1 MAILIRTPTDDE
13 WPAICRADGRA
24 FGHHYSDEDI
34 EIGRRIHDLSRFRV
48 AVDDDND
55 DTIVSI
61 AGSYAFDVT
70 LPGGTTMPMGGVTW
84 VSSAATHRRQGLMRA
99 VVEAVHQDIDDRGEP
114 VASLYSSEGGIYD
127 RLGYGVATQVRVTSI
142 ETRRAQL
149 RPEFATPSGEVR
161 FADGDDVVGVMAE
174 IWERFRRCRSGEIG
188 RDDAF
193 HDFLYDLRSKPQGP
207 MTPAFYLF
215 HRDGFAVYRMEEDWH
230 DGHPQ
235 HTVHLIELVAITADA
250 HLALW
255 QTMLA
260 MDLVSTIKTRALAAD
275 EPLPHLL
282 TNSRLVRTTE
292 VNDGVWVNVR
302 DVGIAFGNRTY
313 RIADKMIIEADG
325 RRWSIDGG
333 PDGASCKAV
342 KSKPD
347 LVTSAAGL
355 GSLLYGGV
363 AASSLVAG
371 RRMTA
376 RNDDVLRRADI
387 FFTTA
392 ATPHTQSFY

>member
-1 MAILIRTPTDDE
+1 MTIVIRTPTDDE
-13 WPAICRADGRA
+13 WTAICHADGRA
-24 FGHHYSDEDI
+24 FAHHYSPDDI
-34 EIGRRIHDLSRFRV
+34 ETLRRLHDLTRFRV
-48 AVDDDND
+48 AVDD

-61 AGSYAFDVT
+61 AGSYALEVT

-84 VSSAATHRRQGLMRA
+84 VSSATTHRRQGLMRA

-127 RLGYGVATQVRVTSI
+127 RLGYGVATQVRVSSI
-142 ETRRAQL
+142 DVRRAQL
-149 RPEFATPSGEVR
+149 RPEFTTPSSAVR
-161 FADGDDVVGVMAE
+161 FVEGDDVVALAAG
-174 IWERFRRCRSGEIG
+174 IWDRFRRQRSGEIG
-188 RDDAF
+188 RDDAD
-193 HDFLYDLRSKPQGP
+193 HDSLFEMRNKPQGS
-207 MTPAFYLF
+207 MTPVFYLV
-215 HRDGFAVYRMEEDWH
+215 HADGFAAYRMEEDWH

-235 HTVHLIELVAITADA
+235 HTVHLVELVAVTSEA

-255 QTMLA
+255 QTLLA
-260 MDLVSTIKTRALAAD
+260 MDLVSIIKTRVLAAD

-282 TNSRLVRTTE
+282 TNPRLVRTIE

-302 DVGIAFGNRTY
+302 DVSIAFGNRTY
-313 RIADKMIIEADG
+313 RSTDKLVIEADG
-325 RRWSIDGG
+325 KRWSIDGG
-333 PDGASCKAV
+333 PDGASCKPV
-342 KSKPD
+342 KSKAD
-347 LVTSAAGL
+347 LVTTAAGL

-363 AASSLVAG
+363 TPSSLIAG

-392 ATPHTQSFY
+392 VPPHLQSFY